1 MRGILAVAA
10 VSAAMVTGLGVGT
23 ASAASV
29 GTCDGG
35 KAVVI
40 NSYGHTIRQPVH
52 TGTGSRNCELS
63 RGNSGAGV
71 RHLQIALRGCNS
83 ASGLEA
89 DGIFGPQ
96 TEAVLEK
103 AQARL
108 GVGVDGIY
116 GPETRKVLGWPV
128 HDANG
133 KPNGKCARYTS

>member
-1 MRGILAVAA
+1 M
-10 VSAAMVTGLGVGT
+10 STGLGVGT

-40 NSYGHTIRQPVH
+40 NSSGHTIRQPVH

-71 RHLQIALRGCNS
+71 RHLQIALRVCNS
-83 ASGLEA
+83 ASSLES

-96 TEAVLEK
+96 TEAVLAK
-103 AQARL
+103 VQAKL

-116 GPETRKVLGWPV
+116 GPETREVLGWPV
-128 HDANG
+128 YDGYG
-133 KPNGKCARYTS
+133 KLNGKCARYTS